1 MFRTMISIGLFLIL
15 IGCVL
20 SAWSYYSRI
29 KRMIKIKPNTWY
41 YTYRTDG
48 GNIFISEES
57 PIRDASI
64 EEDPNLFWYHPKY
77 KYRCIRPV
85 FVVYDPPLPTELE
98 PQDFNNVNLNE
109 WIGASNEK
117 RTLH

>member
-1 MFRTMISIGLFLIL
+1 MLL

-20 SAWSYYSRI
+20 SVWSYYSRI
-29 KRMIKIKPNTWY
+29 KKMIKIKPNTWY

-48 GNIFISEES
+48 GNIFISEEA

-77 KYRCIRPV
+77 KYRCIRPA
-85 FVVYDPPLPTELE
+85 FIVYENELPIELGL
-98 PQDFNNVNLNE
+98 QDFNNVNLNE
-109 WIGASNEK
+109 WTRTNHEK
-117 RTLH
+117 RILH